1 MIHDTASCV
10 IGLYCSQS
18 GHVKC
23 WVSIACLL
31 QVVNPDAKR
40 LLVQNA
46 AQAYEK
52 ALGGLPDE
60 WMYACYYGK
69 LHAKL
74 GEQSAF
80 ALHNSPN

>member
-1 MIHDTASCV
+1 MS
-10 IGLYCSQS
+10 GLCYSQY

-23 WVSIACLL
+23 CVSTACLL
-31 QVVNPDAKR
+31 QDMNLGAKR
-40 LLVQNA
+40 LLIQNA

-80 ALHNSPN
+80 TVHIP